1 MRGAPSNEIVVRNKV
16 VSPVTLRPRY
26 CAAATGTSQRFLY
39 HREARNDRRQATE
52 GSRTAPTKQPLH
64 SVGRERRRAVAP
76 GAFLFGEIPRRDTSL
91 GVQELMDCRGDV
103 AGVDAGS
110 VQELLRFARSRH
122 VFHGEVLEVEDV
134 GLFGEG

>member
-26 CAAATGTSQRFLY
+26 YAAATGTSQRFLY
-39 HREARNDRRQATE
+39 HREAVTIGGRLQKVRE
-52 GSRTAPTKQPLH
+52 QPLH

-103 AGVDAGS
+103 AGVDAGG
-110 VQELLRFARSRH
+110 VQELLGFARSRH

-134 GLFGEG
+134 GL